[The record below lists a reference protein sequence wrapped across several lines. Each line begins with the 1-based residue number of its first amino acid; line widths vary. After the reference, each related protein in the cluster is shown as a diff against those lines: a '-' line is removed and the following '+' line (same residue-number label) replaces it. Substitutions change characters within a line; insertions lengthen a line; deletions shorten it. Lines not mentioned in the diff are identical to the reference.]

1 MCRREGNSTV
11 AAPTTTLP
19 APQPEYATLT
29 DLHSRFGVP
38 RTTAYRLAK
47 EGRLRLV
54 KLNGRTLADLST
66 VRAMFA
72 SAPAVAA

>member
-11 AAPTTTLP
+11 LAPNTPPP

-29 DLHSRFGVP
+29 DLHARFGVS
-38 RTTAYRLAK
+38 RTVAYKLNK

-54 KLNGRTLADLST
+54 KLGGRTLADLAS
-66 VRAMFA
+66 VRALLA
-72 SAPAVAA
+72 DAPAVAA